1 MNKLTVRIGLVLIAS
16 GILVLAIAQ
25 VRSGSETRNNPAYGQ
40 VPAFS
45 LTESSGRTVGQQ
57 ELSGKVWV
65 ADFIFTSCAGTC
77 PLMTAQM
84 RKLQDLLPHDIGLVS
99 FSVDPKR
106 DTPEVMARYAQQ
118 FQADPQRWL
127 FLTGDRQTLYNIT
140 VNGFKLALDD
150 SQGTEQEPITH
161 SSRFV
166 LVDKNLNIRSYY
178 SGTEDADLKKLV
190 QDAKSLL

>member
-1 MNKLTVRIGLVLIAS
+1 MNKLAVRIGLVLIAT
-16 GILVLAIAQ
+16 GILVLAIGQ
-25 VRSGSETRNNPAYGQ
+25 VRSGSETRNNPGYGQ

-57 ELSGKVWV
+57 ELSGKVWI
-65 ADFIFTSCAGTC
+65 ADFIFTSCAGSC
-77 PLMTAQM
+77 PLMSAQM

-106 DTPEVMARYAQQ
+106 DTPEVLARYARQ

-140 VNGFKLALDD
+140 VNGFKLSLDD

-166 LVDKNLNIRSYY
+166 LVDKNLNIHSYY